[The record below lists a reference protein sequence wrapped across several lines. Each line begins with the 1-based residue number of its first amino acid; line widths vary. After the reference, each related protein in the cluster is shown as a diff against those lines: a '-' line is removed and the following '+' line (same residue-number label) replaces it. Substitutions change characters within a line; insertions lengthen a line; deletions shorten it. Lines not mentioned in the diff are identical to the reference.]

1 MYPTKKFYEHYYFL
15 DYMYLLIKHVYFN
28 YAT

>member
-15 DYMYLLIKHVYFN
+15 DYMYLLIKHVFN